1 MGALSQ
7 QLGLD
12 QQTIVMLVVAAVLG
26 ALLGG
31 AVAHWRRGAGM
42 IVTGAIIGA
51 IVLPLIGLAALLYAA
66 YAGAIMLLGMA
77 LLAISSVFG

>member
-7 QLGLD
+7 QLGLG
-12 QQTIVMLVVAAVLG
+12 QQTIVMLLVSAVFG

-31 AVAHWRRGAGM
+31 AIAHWRRGSHM

-51 IVLPLIGLAALLYAA
+51 IALPLISLFALLYMGVIIVLALAALVV
-66 YAGAIMLLGMA
+66 G
-77 LLAISSVFG
+77 SVFG